1 MEVEVSQR
9 GNDFGHDMGN
19 RSLDSDDDI
28 LKQRAQAV
36 RDFCQTVKDPVTS
49 SSFTTG
55 SLTGGRQPAL
65 PHSLSF
71 SQQSLLRR
79 EQQQHQHH
87 HHSSQERKRSKPFQT
102 IITAHSEEERDS
114 MQKNLNKIQAF
125 INSFEYNY
133 TGLMFF
139 SLKKTGG
146 TGHVLKIYNQIITYK
161 LPIQCVEAVFIG
173 SAMTDKYGDLQ
184 RFPLCFKS
192 RFRSSTYRHIVL
204 MIHYKGKW
212 GALGISRRSCLMD
225 KPLIYSSAEELIEN
239 FRLAYESVYHR
250 LLTAYCGCAMPHH
263 MEIDQAI
270 VWKALKLRLN
280 PVLDETGRRDLQAFL
295 ASQIA

>member
-1 MEVEVSQR
+1 MEVEVSQG
-9 GNDFGHDMGN
+9 GNHVGHDVCS
-19 RSLDSDDDI
+19 RSLDRDDF
-28 LKQRAQAV
+28 LKQRVQAV
-36 RDFCQTVKDPVTS
+36 RDFCQTVKDPITS
-49 SSFTTG
+49 SSSLTTG
-55 SLTGGRQPAL
+55 DLIGGSQLL
-65 PHSLSF
+65 PPHPLSY
-71 SQQSLLRR
+71 SQQSLVR
-79 EQQQHQHH
+79 EQEQSHA
-87 HHSSQERKRSKPFQT
+87 SCRERKRAKPLQT
-102 IITAHSEEERDS
+102 IAVISEEERNT

-204 MIHYKGKW
+204 MVHYKGKW

-225 KPLIYSSAEELIEN
+225 KALIFSSAEELIEN

-263 MEIDQAI
+263 MEIDQTI

-280 PVLDETGRRDLQAFL
+280 PVLDDAGRRELQNFL